1 MQNEIMDNI
10 ILDDLLLDDLLLDDL
25 LLDDLLLD
33 DEIGEN
39 ILAIMYLVH
48 SAFTFACLL
57 EIIHYL

>member
-10 ILDDLLLDDLLLDDL
+10 I
-25 LLDDLLLD
+25 LDDLLLD